1 MSKVTYYLLKA
12 RGSDQECSDRLE
24 TALKTFADKH
34 DASVVAG
41 SPDTMMEAYYRDGAD
56 PSRAVFVV
64 PGGSAL
70 SMRYDKNMCSIEQEL
85 VRAVSL
91 GAAYLGICAGGYLG
105 AGHGRIEMPFS
116 KPEIG
121 AMLGVARGLVA
132 DVPALGTHAI
142 ALGAPGFRRTT
153 QVRGSLGEFDVEWMQ
168 GPAFDGARPDQIL
181 ASYENGRAAI
191 VLDGAVAL
199 VGVHP
204 ELPAA
209 GETDENREARRRA
222 FEQLLE
228 AQHQAQQK
236 S

>member
-1 MSKVTYYLLKA
+1 MPKVTYYLMKPA
-12 RGSDQECSDRLE
+12 GSDTECSDRLE
-24 TALKTFADKH
+24 HALKAFAEKH
-34 DASVVAG
+34 GASVAAG
-41 SPDTMMEAYYRDGAD
+41 PPETMMNAYHRDGAD

-70 SMRYDKNMCSIEQEL
+70 RMRYDASMCSIEDEL
-85 VRAVSL
+85 VRAVKL

-105 AGHGRIEMPFS
+105 AGRGRIAVPFT

-132 DVPALGTHAI
+132 DVPALGATAI
-142 ALGAPGFRRTT
+142 SLGAPGFRRTT
-153 QVRGSLGEFDVEWMQ
+153 QVSGRLGEFEVEWMQ
-168 GPAFDGARPDQIL
+168 GPAFSGARPDQIL

-191 VLDGAVAL
+191 ILDGAVAL

-204 ELPAA
+204 ELPAE
-209 GETDENREARRRA
+209 GETEENREARKRA

-228 AQHQAQQK
+228 AQLEAQRK
-236 S
+236 G

>member
-1 MSKVTYYLLKA
+1 MTKVTYYLMKP
-12 RGSDQECSDRLE
+12 RGSDPECSDRLE
-24 TALKTFADKH
+24 TALKTFAEKH
-34 DASVVAG
+34 EASVVAG
-41 SPDTMMEAYYRDGAD
+41 SPDTMMQAYHRDGAD

-70 SMRYDKNMCSIEQEL
+70 SMRYDASMCRIEDEL

-105 AGHGRIEMPFS
+105 AGRGRIEVPFS

-132 DVPALGTHAI
+132 EVPALGATAI
-142 ALGAPGFRRTT
+142 SLGAPGFRRTT
-153 QVRGSLGEFDVEWMQ
+153 QVHGQLGEFEVEWMQ
-168 GPAFDGARPDQIL
+168 GPAFTGARPDQIL

-191 VLDGAVAL
+191 ILDGAVAL

-209 GETDENREARRRA
+209 GETEENREARKRA

-228 AQHQAQQK
+228 AQLAAQRE